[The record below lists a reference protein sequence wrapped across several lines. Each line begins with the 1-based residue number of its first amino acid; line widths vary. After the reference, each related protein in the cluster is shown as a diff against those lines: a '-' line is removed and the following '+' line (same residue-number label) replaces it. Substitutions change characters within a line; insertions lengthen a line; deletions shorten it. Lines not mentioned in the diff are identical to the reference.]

1 MMVFKDE
8 GRQSGRTQQRAL
20 ARLLK
25 QIEDIDI
32 DVLKL
37 LRSMALSLRGRRL
50 VHRGDR
56 VLAAQHGQRVLAGQH
71 RHRGSRFHGR

>member
-32 DVLKL
+32 DVLNL
-37 LRSMALSLRGRRL
+37 LRSIALFRG
-50 VHRGDR
+50 GG
-56 VLAAQHGQRVLAGQH
+56 A
-71 RHRGSRFHGR
+71 